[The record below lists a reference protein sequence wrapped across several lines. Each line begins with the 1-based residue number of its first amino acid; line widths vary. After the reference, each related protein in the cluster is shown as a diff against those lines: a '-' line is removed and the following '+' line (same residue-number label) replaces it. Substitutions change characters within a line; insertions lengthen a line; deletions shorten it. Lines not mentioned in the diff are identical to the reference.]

1 MRQVLTVLAALAASA
16 SAAVLASPALASPP
30 SASAET
36 AAAPDA
42 VADWGLA
49 LAGNVLPDGKLHRL
63 RHPMC
68 LLVAAEDQALA
79 KAVARRVID
88 NAEQAGVAVKRG
100 RCEPNTL
107 IAVTDDAVGQL
118 RDMRKFYLQFYGSH
132 YLEQLDEMFETETA
146 SFAFHEPVQ
155 LWMGPE
161 VFQGQREVIGQPD
174 VFGAAVVI
182 ERAAAEGLDPVQLA
196 DFATLRLLAPTVD
209 AGKLPQ
215 DAPQGA
221 ATILTLFADRDSAPQ
236 TMTEF
241 DRAYLRSLYAMP
253 RGSSA
258 KAVMRRA
265 ARVAMADSGE

>member
-1 MRQVLTVLAALAASA
+1 MKHSLAVLAAFATAISA
-16 SAAVLASPALASPP
+16 P
-30 SASAET
+30 
-36 AAAPDA
+36 AAAEDAPPANDA
-42 VADWGLA
+42 VIDWGLT
-49 LAGNVLPDGKLHRL
+49 LAGNVLPEGKLHRL

-68 LLVAAEDQALA
+68 LLVAAEDKALA
-79 KAVARRVID
+79 KIVAERVVE

-100 RCEPNTL
+100 RCDPNTL

-118 RDMRKFYLQFYGSH
+118 RDMRNQYLQFYGAH
-132 YLEQLDEMFETETA
+132 YLQQLDEMFATETA

-182 ERAAAEGLDPVQLA
+182 ERAATEGLDPVQLA
-196 DFATLRLLAPTVD
+196 DHATLRLLAPTIN
-209 AGKLPQ
+209 ASKLPQ
-215 DAPQGA
+215 EAPEGA
-221 ATILTLFADRDSAPQ
+221 ATILALFSDRDSAPRE
-236 TMTEF
+236 MTAF

-258 KAVMRRA
+258 RTVMARA
-265 ARVAMADSGE
+265 SKIALADEGK